1 MELQRKFKRIV
12 GNGFDASLF
21 VFYQYRRG
29 VFFFYLFLTTCN
41 AIERNEL
48 ETIRN
53 VNLFSTALHCF
64 LISQTSSI
72 YKVIQLS
79 NTCNWNQQQN
89 IKHVCKHAAID
100 ENLWYFYGF
109 FFEYIEYRIVKTTR
123 IMKRKTLFCASE
135 MRNYVKQRM
144 KYQKN

>member
-64 LISQTSSI
+64 LAAIRQVAFTKSFSCRYMQVESTTK
-72 YKVIQLS
+72 Y
-79 NTCNWNQQQN
+79 
-89 IKHVCKHAAID
+89 HVCKHAAID
-100 ENLWYFYGF
+100 ENL
-109 FFEYIEYRIVKTTR
+109 
-123 IMKRKTLFCASE
+123 
-135 MRNYVKQRM
+135 
-144 KYQKN
+144 